1 MTLFFT
7 RFTEFMSPIV
17 HSRCLLLCFLIIF
30 GTVLHGCGNK
40 NLDTD
45 YFATL
50 MPYSISITKNGDVFL
65 SCFKTTSDIYEPLV
79 LSIFLADSTS
89 GSEIQQQDFQI
100 DSDYY
105 QYLKYNSNIDSIL
118 LITGNIIPLDSA
130 ESGYRDQV
138 VVNMVMAS
146 LDNNEI
152 WSEAW
157 HSYEYFYVNG
167 VCFDQLNNTYIAG
180 YNNEE
185 IFYDNNNK
193 INIDPDL
200 RNQIAFLCQ
209 LDAYGKT
216 VWSIPYNCISSD
228 IICGNE
234 DIYIYGRQITTT
246 SRTGS
251 DSETVEDNVCNIVRV
266 NNESE
271 ITAMQNLECD
281 GVELDITDM
290 TILPNGLIISA
301 INSSSYS
308 TEILNGAGYN
318 YLIHTDNNYNIN
330 YYITCGFNEGTIHDS
345 VATSDN
351 SIIIAGEF
359 ESNLAI
365 AEECTG
371 QPSISHGYYDSF
383 IAKLSETG
391 EVIWIRTW
399 GGENSDRISQIAIDH
414 NDNIYVLGSYQAYG
428 DDIVDLNPGSG
439 EYNLTDSHGAYV
451 SKFNSDGE
459 YLWSFVPVPE

>member
-1 MTLFFT
+1 MNILLDLIL
-7 RFTEFMSPIV
+7 IV
-17 HSRCLLLCFLIIF
+17 SNSKYPLIVLLIIIN
-30 GTVLHGCGNK
+30 LIISGCGNK
-40 NLDTD
+40 NSDTD
-45 YFATL
+45 NFVTL
-50 MPYSISITKNGDVFL
+50 MPYSISITQNGDVFL
-65 SCFKTTSDIYEPLV
+65 ACFKTTSDIYEPLV

-100 DSDYY
+100 NSDYY
-105 QYLKYNSNIDSIL
+105 QYLEFNNNIDSIL
-118 LITGNIIPLDSA
+118 LITGNIMPLDSI

-167 VCFDQLNNTYIAG
+167 VCFDQLNNTYITG
-180 YNNEE
+180 YNNKE
-185 IFYDNNNK
+185 IFDDNNNK
-193 INIDPDL
+193 VNIDPDL
-200 RNQIAFLCQ
+200 RNQIAFLSQ
-209 LDAYGKT
+209 LDAYGET

-228 IICGNE
+228 IICSVN
-234 DIYIYGRQITTT
+234 DIYIYGKQITTT

-266 NNESE
+266 NNEGE

-290 TILPNGLIISA
+290 TILPNGFIFSA
-301 INSSSYS
+301 INSSSDS

-318 YLIHTDNNYNIN
+318 YIIQTDNNYNIN
-330 YYITCGFNEGTIHDS
+330 YYKTCGYNEGTIHDS

-351 SIIIAGEF
+351 QIIIAGEF
-359 ESNLAI
+359 QGNLAI
-365 AEECTG
+365 AEESTG
-371 QPSISHGYYDSF
+371 QPSTSHGNYDSF

-391 EVIWIRTW
+391 EVMWVRTW
-399 GGENSDRISQIAIDH
+399 GGENSDRISQIAIDR
-414 NDNIYVLGSYQAYG
+414 NDNLYVLGSYQAY
-428 DDIVDLNPGSG
+428 DDDVVDLNPGSG
-439 EYNLTDSHGAYV
+439 EYNLTDSHGAYI

-459 YLWSFVPVPE
+459 YLWSFVPN